1 MRTEEIDL
9 FNLEIARTR
18 TNGSPCESVFASRL
32 KSKINK
38 SYRGEKRFFIYFLF
52 GASRQG
58 GPHGLASVQ
67 IAGGN
72 QA

>member
-18 TNGSPCESVFASRL
+18 ANGSPCESVCALRL
-32 KSKINK
+32 RSKINK
-38 SYRGEKRFFIYFLF
+38 GIKGFIYFPF
-52 GASRQG
+52 RACRQR
-58 GPHGLASVQ
+58 GPHGLAGVQ

-72 QA
+72 QE